1 MCEQVVRHH
10 RKQVTTPGRQR
21 TLSEMEFLKAEQM
34 NFACASYVEQDIKFF
49 TILGYI
55 HYLSKLFIDHK
66 RQQSDASNLHVPAI
80 VWFGGELGDGVN
92 ILSFA
97 YTSHEWSHPLEVIVT
112 LCRTRPSR
120 LHQST

>member
-1 MCEQVVRHH
+1 M
-10 RKQVTTPGRQR
+10 KI
-21 TLSEMEFLKAEQM
+21 
-34 NFACASYVEQDIKFF
+34 ACASYVKQDIKFF

-97 YTSHEWSHPLEVIVT
+97 YTSHECSHPLGVIVT
-112 LCRTRPSR
+112 LRRTRPSR

>member
-21 TLSEMEFLKAEQM
+21 TLSEMEVFKAEQM
-34 NFACASYVEQDIKFF
+34 NIACASYVKQDIKFF

-55 HYLSKLFIDHK
+55 HYLSKLLIDHK
-66 RQQSDASNLHVPAI
+66 GQQPDASNLHVPAI
-80 VWFGGELGDGVN
+80 VWFGGELCDGVN

-97 YTSHEWSHPLEVIVT
+97 YTSREWSHPLEVIVT

-120 LHQST
+120 LYQST